1 MKTNLQAVDMPE
13 FELFLRIKHPV
24 IDPAIITD
32 TLGLKPEDQRA
43 AGSTVS
49 KQGLQTL
56 HSESYWIAPLP
67 TFSTEASLGNL
78 RSLYATSTA
87 LALTKQDIIAMAGTS
102 RFEMLLVTGLKL
114 LSAHKEFLQQLNK
127 EGGSITLLIQRHD
140 YGALTSLHW
149 QTLKRLGEL
158 GIGIELN

>member
-1 MKTNLQAVDMPE
+1 MKTNPRIVDMPE

-32 TLGLKPEDQRA
+32 TLGLKPEDLRA
-43 AGSTVS
+43 AGPTVS

-67 TFSTEASLGNL
+67 ILSAESGLSNL
-78 RSLYATSTA
+78 RSLYAASTA

-114 LSAHKEFLQQLNK
+114 LDAHKEFLQRLNK
-127 EGGSITLLIQRHD
+127 EGGSVTLLIQRHD
-140 YGALTSLHW
+140 GTLTSLHW
-149 QTLKRLGEL
+149 QTLKRLAEL